1 MKGSA
6 IRIRSSALAKALQ
19 VRAFVLLGV
28 EGRAPVRATRERRC
42 GDETATARGYPSA
55 QSLSGGRPFF
65 PALDERIERDL
76 VEQRTFGSRMV
87 YLRYRRV

>member
-1 MKGSA
+1 VTSPCSA
-6 IRIRSSALAKALQ
+6 AR
-19 VRAFVLLGV
+19 
-28 EGRAPVRATRERRC
+28 
-42 GDETATARGYPSA
+42 DETATARGYLSA

-87 YLRYRRV
+87 YLRHGRV

>member
-1 MKGSA
+1 VILVFGGDVA
-6 IRIRSSALAKALQ
+6 
-19 VRAFVLLGV
+19 VLGCARRDGYGAWLPFGA
-28 EGRAPVRATRERRC
+28 EPER
-42 GDETATARGYPSA
+42 
-55 QSLSGGRPFF
+55 GRPFF

>member
-1 MKGSA
+1 
-6 IRIRSSALAKALQ
+6 
-19 VRAFVLLGV
+19 VLGCARRDGYGAWLPFGA
-28 EGRAPVRATRERRC
+28 EPER
-42 GDETATARGYPSA
+42 
-55 QSLSGGRPFF
+55 GRPFF

>member
-1 MKGSA
+1 
-6 IRIRSSALAKALQ
+6 
-19 VRAFVLLGV
+19 VRA
-28 EGRAPVRATRERRC
+28 RRWTDRRGWRTSPC
-42 GDETATARGYPSA
+42 SAARDETATARGYLSA